1 MFSLFHEQYGM
12 ESAMSALVKPKLFL
26 KSLKASSRVIIIII
40 LLGALA
46 AGGSFAYFYFLTPK
60 KLRIGFLQGD
70 LHQLAF
76 FVAVEKG
83 FFADEGIEFDYF
95 VYENGVKE
103 MDAFKAG
110 AIDIGYLGMAP
121 ATLKRVK
128 ARVNITIVAGVNAEG
143 SAIVVSSNILDI
155 TDLEGKNVAIPGFG
169 TVQDILLRIA
179 LNRYELNYSKLAGGA
194 PTATGPWNMPKLLG
208 DGSIDAY
215 IAWEPYCAKAVQ
227 DQSINAHILVTSHD
241 IWPEHPCCVIAVRTE
256 FLEQNLE
263 LVKKV
268 VHVHV
273 KATRWL
279 TNNFN
284 EAANIAEK
292 WTGLNGEVIKL
303 AMENIVFLY
312 QPSVAGVRG
321 YLEYLIQFGY
331 VDENAIPEGVD
342 VFAQKFVNTQIV
354 QEVA

>member
-1 MFSLFHEQYGM
+1 V
-12 ESAMSALVKPKLFL
+12 SALPKRKFFL
-26 KSLKASSRVIIIII
+26 KSLKASSRAIIVII
-40 LLGALA
+40 LLGALTA
-46 AGGSFAYFYFLTPK
+46 VGSFAYFHFLTPK

-83 FFADEGIEFDYF
+83 FFADEGVEFDYF

-121 ATLKRVK
+121 ATLKRIE

-143 SAIVVSSNILDI
+143 SAIVARSNILNI
-155 TDLEGKNVAIPGFG
+155 TDLKGKNVAIPGFG
-169 TVQDILLRIA
+169 TVQDTLLRIA
-179 LNRYELNYSKLAGGA
+179 LNKHGLNYSKLAGGA
-194 PTATGPWNMPKLLG
+194 PTATGPWNMPTLLR

-227 DQSINAHILVTSHD
+227 DQSINAHILATSHD

-256 FLEQNLE
+256 FLERNHE

-268 VHVHV
+268 VRVHV
-273 KATRWL
+273 QATRWIA
-279 TNNFN
+279 NNFD
-284 EAANIAEK
+284 EAVSIAKK
-292 WTGLNGEVIKL
+292 WTGLSKEVINL

-312 QPSVAGVRG
+312 QPSVAGVRL

-331 VDENAIPEGVD
+331 VDEKAIPEGIGA
-342 VFAQKFVNTQIV
+342 FAQQFVNTEIV